1 MEFMGIINA
10 TPDSFHPASRVSGT
24 EQALEL
30 AKRHVEEGATLLDIG
45 GESSRPG
52 AAPVTPEEECQRVIP
67 VIKALRKT
75 YPDIKLSVDTYHAYT
90 AEQAILAGV
99 DIINDI
105 SAMTFDPD
113 MVNVIKK
120 YKKTVILMHV
130 NGRPDHMQDNPT
142 YQDVVKEVY
151 DFLDERIRF
160 AEANGIHD
168 IIIDLGIG
176 FGKTK
181 EHNLTLLR
189 NLDAFAPL
197 HRPMLLAVS
206 RKSCLDHTL
215 EQTVAWSLEAARHG
229 VEMAR
234 VHDVAPNKKA
244 VDDWMT
250 RDKDVVLAF
259 GSNLGDRRT
268 SVEDGIRA
276 LSALGSVGKVSAL
289 IETKPYGVTD
299 QPDFLNGALL
309 LKTKLT
315 PQALLPALKQIEKEV
330 GRIPT
335 RRWGP
340 RVLDLDIIYY
350 EDLVLQTENLIIP
363 HVDRCN
369 RSFVLNPIAEIAPD
383 LVDPQLHKTVKEL
396 QQELQQKQPSTEES

>member
-24 EQALEL
+24 EQALAL
-30 AKRHVEEGATLLDIG
+30 AKRHVEEGATMLDIG

-67 VIKALRKT
+67 VIKALRQT
-75 YPDIKLSVDTYHAYT
+75 YPDIRLSVDTYHAYT

-120 YKKTVILMHV
+120 YQKTVILMHI

-142 YQDVVKEVY
+142 YHDVVKEVY

-181 EHNLTLLR
+181 EHNLTLLH

-206 RKSCLDHTL
+206 RKSCLDHSL

-244 VDDWMT
+244 VDDWMA
-250 RDKDVVLAF
+250 RDKNVVLAF
-259 GSNLGDRRT
+259 GSNLGDRRA
-268 SVEDGIRA
+268 SVEAGIQA
-276 LSALGSVGKVSAL
+276 LSALGTVGRVSSFL
-289 IETKPYGVTD
+289 ETKPYGVTD

-315 PQALLPALKQIEKEV
+315 PQALLTALKQIEKEV
-330 GRIPT
+330 GRTPT

-350 EDLVLQTENLIIP
+350 EDLVLQTETLTIP

-383 LVDPQLHKTVKEL
+383 LVDPQLHKTVRVL
-396 QQELQQKQPSTEES
+396 QQEAIEK